1 MPVKTP
7 KDKASFLDHLE
18 ELRIRLIRCF
28 VAIGVGFII
37 CYSFKEDIFKILVR
51 PLIKA
56 LPSEHSQHLIYTAP
70 QEAFLVYM
78 KVSFIA
84 GIFLAMP
91 VIIFEFWRFVA
102 PGLYEHEKKYLF
114 PIVIVSILFFGSGIA
129 FGYFVALP
137 FGFQFFTSFASEYV
151 MPFISTRE
159 FLSFTMKL
167 LFSFGLIFE
176 LPVVVFFLARLG
188 IIQSET
194 LKKYRRYAILVIF
207 IVAAILTPPDAFS
220 QIIMAIPLLVLYELS
235 VWVAHFFGKE
245 SAQSRPQRDLS
256 KEAEKTPTK
265 VDGE

>member
-1 MPVKTP
+1 
-7 KDKASFLDHLE
+7 
-18 ELRIRLIRCF
+18 
-28 VAIGVGFII
+28 
-37 CYSFKEDIFKILVR
+37 
-51 PLIKA
+51 
-56 LPSEHSQHLIYTAP
+56 
-70 QEAFLVYM
+70 M

-84 GIFLAMP
+84 GTFLAMP

-245 SAQSRPQRDLS
+245 SAQSRTQRDLS

-265 VDGE
+265 S

>member
-7 KDKASFLDHLE
+7 KDKASFLEHLE
-18 ELRIRLIRCF
+18 ELRVRLIRCF

-37 CYSFKEDIFKILVR
+37 CYSLKEDIFKILVR

-78 KVSFIA
+78 KVSLIA

-91 VIIFEFWRFVA
+91 VILFEFWRFVA

-159 FLSFTMKL
+159 FLSFTTKL

-176 LPVVVFFLARLG
+176 LPVIVFFLARLG
-188 IIQSET
+188 IIQSYT
-194 LKKYRRYAILVIF
+194 LKKYRRYTILIIF
-207 IVAAILTPPDAFS
+207 IVAAVLTPPDAFS
-220 QIIMAIPLLVLYELS
+220 QIIMTIPLIILYELS
-235 VWVAHFFGKE
+235 VWVARLSSKKPIQE
-245 SAQSRPQRDLS
+245 SS
-256 KEAEKTPTK
+256 KEESKTIRPM
-265 VDGE
+265 

>member
-1 MPVKTP
+1 MSVKKPEDKTP
-7 KDKASFLDHLE
+7 FLEHLE

-28 VAIGVGFII
+28 LAIGVGFII
-37 CYSFKEDIFKILVR
+37 CYSFKEQILKILVL
-51 PLIKA
+51 PLLKA

-91 VIIFEFWRFVA
+91 VIVFEFWRFVA

-114 PIVIVSILFFGSGIA
+114 PIVMVSIFFFASGVA
-129 FGYFVALP
+129 FAYFVALP
-137 FGFQFFTSFASEYV
+137 FGFMFFTSFASEYV

-176 LPVVVFFLARLG
+176 LPVIVFFMARLG
-188 IIQSET
+188 IIQSEI
-194 LKKYRRYAILVIF
+194 LKRYRRYAVLIIF
-207 IVAAILTPPDAFS
+207 IVAAIITPPDAFS
-220 QIIMAIPLLVLYELS
+220 QIITAIPLLVLYELS
-235 VWVAHFFGKE
+235 VWVAHAFGKKP
-245 SAQSRPQRDLS
+245 PQ
-256 KEAEKTPTK
+256 EKASSEETPVK
-265 VDGE
+265 KDN